1 MKKSKP
7 VTFDDIAK
15 YTHFSKTTIS
25 RYFNNPESLT
35 PQNQKII
42 AEALKKLDYRANKVA
57 RILANGKT
65 EFIGILMP
73 DLYHHFFSRIL
84 NEILGT
90 YEEFGYKF
98 LVFVGNSKEEVE
110 RRYIQELLAYQIEG
124 LLVLSYTIPSE
135 SLAQLQ
141 VPVVTI
147 EREDAQVCSVN
158 TDNYLGGQQAAALLA
173 DCQSAGQQPALRP
186 AAAARGDRLSGHRLP
201 GPQKGRFYG
210 QRHFGQHLPQPAVPQ
225 ARLFSRRLPAGGLRQ
240 LPHFQ
245 RIGAAHQHH
254 RPAGGPD
261 RRRGHHTA
269 AAADAGI
276 QKEKRGHAR
285 PHPPDHSPGSSGT
298 ADHLPP
304 RAEKRMKKHA
314 LPADRACFLFF
325 LGKNHQFAE
334 QVVDDDNQHIGG
346 DLDGQRG
353 PVEQVHPHKHD
364 GQIHHAGS

>member
-1 MKKSKP
+1 MPRREELRGEKRMSFMKKSKP

-124 LLVLSYTIPSE
+124 LLVLSHTIPSG

-173 DCQSAGQQPALRP
+173 DCQCDVLIHVNSPSDPSIPAYGRIRGFEEYCQSHGLPHEVIIRQLDSSQHCDQQLLREVIDYLDTAYQGRKKGVFMANDTLANTFLNLLFRKHGCFPADYQLVGFDNSLTSSESVLPISTIGQQVDQI
-186 AAAARGDRLSGHRLP
+186 AAAAITLLQQQMQESKKKKEATQ
-201 GPQKGRFYG
+201 GPIHQIIPPVPLERQTTCRPEPKKG
-210 QRHFGQHLPQPAVPQ
+210 
-225 ARLFSRRLPAGGLRQ
+225 
-240 LPHFQ
+240 
-245 RIGAAHQHH
+245 
-254 RPAGGPD
+254 
-261 RRRGHHTA
+261 
-269 AAADAGI
+269 
-276 QKEKRGHAR
+276 
-285 PHPPDHSPGSSGT
+285 
-298 ADHLPP
+298 
-304 RAEKRMKKHA
+304 
-314 LPADRACFLFF
+314 
-325 LGKNHQFAE
+325 
-334 QVVDDDNQHIGG
+334 
-346 DLDGQRG
+346 
-353 PVEQVHPHKHD
+353 
-364 GQIHHAGS
+364 